1 MTKMAQSSQ
10 SYGHFTFVARPR
22 PILGQP
28 GPRARQGPDFVNWP
42 YLGLDE
48 ELSAQSVHFYKV
60 FGGPGSPGH
69 ELEPL

>member
-1 MTKMAQSSQ
+1 MA
-10 SYGHFTFVARPR
+10 
-22 PILGQP
+22 ILCFWPVRGPFWASP
-28 GPRARQGPDFVNWP
+28 GPEFVNWP